1 MMYKCRRVECPLCG
15 YIFMWIEYADLPPSY
30 NVYRRKGI
38 DEELGSTHCP
48 KCNCEM
54 IVPTES
60 LKGISVE
67 NENVQL
73 IDTVRGI

>member
-1 MMYKCRRVECPLCG
+1 MMYKYRQVKCPLCDHV
-15 YIFMWIEYADLPPSY
+15 FMWIEYADLPPNY

-54 IVPTES
+54 IVPSECST
-60 LKGISVE
+60 GISVE
-67 NENVQL
+67 TKNVEL
-73 IDTVRGI
+73 RGTVRGI

>member
-1 MMYKCRRVECPLCG
+1 MMYKYRQVECPLCG
-15 YIFMWIEYADLPPSY
+15 HIFMWIEYADLPPSY

-54 IVPTES
+54 IVPSELST
-60 LKGISVE
+60 GISVE
-67 NENVQL
+67 NESVEL
-73 IDTVRGI
+73 RGTIRGI